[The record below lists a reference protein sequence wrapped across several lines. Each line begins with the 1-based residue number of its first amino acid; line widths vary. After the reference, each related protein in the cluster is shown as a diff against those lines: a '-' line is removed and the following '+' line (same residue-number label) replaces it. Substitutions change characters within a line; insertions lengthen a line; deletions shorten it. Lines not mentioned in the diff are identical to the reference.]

1 MSSSPRPAASD
12 CLTRKWPRPWLW
24 DRAALAEYT
33 ITRPKN
39 ISSTTVVKSTLSKAS
54 FFAMRP
60 SHFLGRHLQDGA
72 RQLLE
77 DVAAVVEVPELVEAG
92 AGRREDDRLPPA
104 RLAGRRAHGAIE
116 RLRPLEGDGA
126 L

>member
-1 MSSSPRPAASD
+1 M
-12 CLTRKWPRPWLW
+12 
-24 DRAALAEYT
+24 
-33 ITRPKN
+33 TRPKN

-60 SHFLGRHLQDGA
+60 SHYLGCLGRHRA

-77 DVAAVVEVPELVEAG
+77 DVAAVVEVPELVEAR

-104 RLAGRRAHGAIE
+104 RLAGRRTHGAVE

-126 L
+126 VQGRREFLRRLADQVGTAGLAAEHRE